1 MRFWRL
7 SAAIHA
13 NRIDGG
19 YGLNHPGRWNS
30 LGRRVTYGA
39 TVPSLSVL
47 EKLVH
52 LGRPRR
58 LPDDLVMVELE
69 APDEGGT
76 RLLELDAL
84 PAGWHRDEE
93 KTRAIGDAWHD
104 GRTELLLLVPSV
116 ILPLTGVADR
126 NVVVNHEHAAAASM
140 RIVRSLPFRLD
151 VRLGP

>member
-7 SAAIHA
+7 SSALHA
-13 NRIDGG
+13 SRIDGG
-19 YGLNHPGRWNS
+19 YGLQHPGRWNS

-39 TVPSLSVL
+39 TVPSLTVL

-58 LPDDLVMVELE
+58 LPDDLVMVEME
-69 APDEGGT
+69 APDEGGS
-76 RLLELDAL
+76 RLLEPDAL
-84 PAGWHRDEE
+84 PAGWHSDEE
-93 KTRAIGDAWHD
+93 RTRAIGDSWHD
-104 GRTELLLLVPSV
+104 ARAELLLLVPSV
-116 ILPLTGVADR
+116 ILPLAEIADR
-126 NVVVNHEHAAAASM
+126 NVVVNHEHAAAASV